1 MDSPKGINN
10 LKLRLNEK
18 DLFVTLLISES
29 DGTKLIKSSNFI
41 GELTMGDRGKE
52 RKNEMEIWVSSLNGG
67 TFLPM

>member
-29 DGTKLIKSSNFI
+29 DGSKLIKYSSFI

-67 TFLPM
+67 TLLAM